1 MSSLAPRQRAPKGRS
16 CSPTTASPATASAAE
31 SISRVACSSSAR
43 LRPTGCRAIRSS
55 RRASRTIAPAGPR
68 TCSFAAAA
76 RGPNNRSC
84 VPSPRQLNWYA
95 TFGYEIVVSATR
107 VVIGAPYQVDEWEP
121 GYVID
126 YRWSGGALV
135 AGRAMVYDASHG
147 ATLGAV
153 QRYVVRWCAQ
163 CAAVLGR
170 RSGVQPGAVA
180 SPQLSG
186 NCRSSGHRSARRA
199 VSLTHFH

>member
-1 MSSLAPRQRAPKGRS
+1 M
-16 CSPTTASPATASAAE
+16 TASRATASAAE
-31 SISRVACSSSAR
+31 SISRTACWSSAR
-43 LRPTGCRAIRSS
+43 LRPTGCRAIRSEPPS
-55 RRASRTIAPAGPR
+55 EQNHRAGGSAYL
-68 TCSFAAAA
+68 FV
-76 RGPNNRSC
+76 RSGSTWTEQQKLR
-84 VPSPRQLNWYA
+84 PSPRQLNWYA

-107 VVIGAPYQVDEWEP
+107 VVIGAPYQIDDWEP

-135 AGRAMVYDASHG
+135 AGRAMIYDASHG
-147 ATLGAV
+147 DDAGAV
-153 QRYVVRWCAQ
+153 QRYVVRGRAQ
-163 CAAVLGR
+163 CAGVLGR

-180 SPQLSG
+180 PEASG